1 MGEGGA
7 GADRRSGAAN
17 LSAHT
22 SFPTG
27 AGAQANPPPP
37 HLRLRGAPWVGSGV
51 NNWPE
56 VWLPILLYQRL
67 EGTRGYA
74 VLAGS
79 RPGNRVPADPCH
91 SR

>member
-7 GADRRSGAAN
+7 VADPRSGAAN

-27 AGAQANPPPP
+27 AGAQVNPPPP
-37 HLRLRGAPWVGSGV
+37 HLRLRGVPWVGSGV

-56 VWLPILLYQRL
+56 VWLPNLLHFPAA
-67 EGTRGYA
+67 RGN
-74 VLAGS
+74 LGLRS
-79 RPGNRVPADPCH
+79 PRGI
-91 SR
+91 